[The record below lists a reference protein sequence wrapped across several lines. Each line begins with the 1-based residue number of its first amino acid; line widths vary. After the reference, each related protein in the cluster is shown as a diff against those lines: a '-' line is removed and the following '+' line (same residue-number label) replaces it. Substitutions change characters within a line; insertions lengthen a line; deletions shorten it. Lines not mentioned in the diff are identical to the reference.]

1 MLLFHL
7 SYLPTFLPI
16 SSYSS
21 REQHMKRS
29 LSEKG
34 HDHASR
40 KSMNIDKDGGH
51 LFLSQFSPFLIVVL
65 GTFLL
70 IPPITI
76 KL

>member
-1 MLLFHL
+1 
-7 SYLPTFLPI
+7 
-16 SSYSS
+16 
-21 REQHMKRS
+21 MKRS